1 MISTEQT
8 EQSVHRF
15 RDEVDSLYSVH
26 SYIDRMVKEAVDS
39 VANAVIGAIESHSPI
54 IDLDLQNRQRLW
66 SGEVSDEEYNSVEMV
81 VNYLAANW
89 LVSGKAVIQMIDRFE
104 LLLDDERVEQLR
116 GLVVAMEANLRAL
129 DETERVM
136 GPTATALE
144 ASALEE
150 NRSGQTRPFF

>member
-1 MISTEQT
+1 
-8 EQSVHRF
+8 
-15 RDEVDSLYSVH
+15 
-26 SYIDRMVKEAVDS
+26 
-39 VANAVIGAIESHSPI
+39 
-54 IDLDLQNRQRLW
+54 
-66 SGEVSDEEYNSVEMV
+66 MV

-104 LLLDDERVEQLR
+104 LLPDDERVDRLR

-136 GPTATALE
+136 GPTALALE

-150 NRSGQTRPFF
+150 SRSGQTRPFF